1 MSKKQYNTINDFLED
16 VSFKNW
22 ALQNNGTDINFWEFW
37 IANNPEKNELVN
49 KAKDLVLGVSFNKD
63 LVSKEKVAFEW
74 KKLEAKIQ
82 EKTKVSKVSKVPKA
96 PKSKV
101 IFFRKFS
108 AAASI
113 LLLFSL
119 GFYFLNSNSKV
130 THKTNYGEILNIKL
144 QDGSDV
150 TLNSNSSLS
159 YYKNE
164 SRRVWLSG
172 EAFFQVDKKVVTQ
185 AKFWVIT
192 KDLSVEVYGTSFNVS
207 TKQEKTA
214 VFLEEGNIWLK
225 LKNGTDKK
233 MIPGNYISY
242 SAEENKILEDKNIFN
257 PIIKTSWKDG
267 SLLFENLS
275 LEKAMEKIEESYGY
289 SIVFK
294 DDNSKDILI
303 TGAVPIT
310 NIDICI
316 KAIEKSAGVLIVKKE
331 NSLIISKK

>member
-1 MSKKQYNTINDFLED
+1 MIKKRYNTIHDFLED
-16 VSFKNW
+16 ASFKNW
-22 ALQNNGTDINFWEFW
+22 ALQTNGTDINFWEFW
-37 IANNPEKNELVN
+37 IENNPSKKELVN

-63 LVSKEKVAFEW
+63 LVGTEKVASEW

-82 EKTKVSKVSKVPKA
+82 AKKITPKLKA
-96 PKSKV
+96 PKSKLR
-101 IFFRKFS
+101 FFKQFS

-113 LLLFSL
+113 LLVVSL
-119 GFYFLNSNSKV
+119 GFYFANSNAKI

-150 TLNSNSSLS
+150 TLNSNSRLS

-164 SRRVWLSG
+164 SRKVWLSG
-172 EAFFQVDKKVVTQ
+172 EAFFQVDKKVVTE

-192 KDLSVEVYGTSFNVS
+192 KDLSVEVFGTSFNVN
-207 TKQEKTA
+207 TKKKKTD

-225 LKNGTDKK
+225 LKNGADKK
-233 MIPGNYISY
+233 MVPGNYISY
-242 SAEENKILEDKNIFN
+242 SSEKNEILEDKSIFN
-257 PIIKTSWKDG
+257 PTIKTSWKDG

-275 LEKAMEKIEESYGY
+275 LVKAMEKIEESYGF

-294 DDNSKDILI
+294 DEKSKKILI

-316 KAIEKSAGVLIVKKE
+316 KAIEKSVDVIIVKKE
-331 NSLIISKK
+331 NSLIIRKK

>member
-1 MSKKQYNTINDFLED
+1 MIKKQYNTINDFLED

-82 EKTKVSKVSKVPKA
+82 KKTKAPKA
-96 PKSKV
+96 PKVKV
-101 IFFRKFS
+101 IFLRKFS

-119 GFYFLNSNSKV
+119 GFYFLNNNSKI
-130 THKTNYGEILNIKL
+130 THKTNFGEILNIKL

-207 TKQEKTA
+207 TKKEKTA

-225 LKNGTDKK
+225 LKNGADKK

-294 DDNSKDILI
+294 DDNSKDILL

-316 KAIEKSAGVLIVKKE
+316 KAIEKSAGVLIIKKE
-331 NSLIISKK
+331 NRLIISKK

>member
-1 MSKKQYNTINDFLED
+1 MIKKQYNTINDFLED

-37 IANNPEKNELVN
+37 IANNPEKNELVD

-63 LVSKEKVAFEW
+63 LVSREKVAFEW
-74 KKLEAKIQ
+74 EKLEAKIQ
-82 EKTKVSKVSKVPKA
+82 KKTKA
-96 PKSKV
+96 PKAKV
-101 IFFRKFS
+101 RFLRKFS

-113 LLLFSL
+113 LLIFSL
-119 GFYFLNSNSKV
+119 GLYFLKSNSKI

-164 SRRVWLSG
+164 SRKVWLSG

-207 TKQEKTA
+207 TKKEKTD

-225 LKNGTDKK
+225 LKNGADKK

-294 DDNSKDILI
+294 DDNSKNILI

-331 NSLIISKK
+331 NNLTISRK